1 MAQQRN
7 KLGGKFHFLS
17 SGMSAETLH
26 AEIQSPQRRCPCSA
40 LLAAGRTKYRS
51 VVLGKD
57 LILGSVWEHIDEVV
71 QVPQS
76 VSQGP
81 YGEISRGERLQIPEV
96 SVRCKRDKSF
106 QAALTKGSWSW
117 GCGKDC

>member
-1 MAQQRN
+1 
-7 KLGGKFHFLS
+7 
-17 SGMSAETLH
+17 MSAETLH

-57 LILGSVWEHIDEVV
+57 LILGSVWEHIDEVA

-76 VSQGP
+76 VSQGS
-81 YGEISRGERLQIPEV
+81 YGEISRGERLQVPEV
-96 SVRCKRDKSF
+96 SVRCKRDKLF
-106 QAALTKGSWSW
+106 QACPHERIMVVGLWEGLLKEQSLSQHALQP
-117 GCGKDC
+117 